1 MPVAWLDFSSEQRDL
16 VLDALVE
23 PKDKGTLDELG
34 FGTVRDAIADR
45 LFPAISTIQTRA
57 KYLLFVPWIF
67 KAVADG
73 TTSASRL
80 RREAENRERALIGAL
95 IEGVSVKERGLIG
108 RESKET
114 LQRMPSSVYWGS
126 LRQLKIFRGE
136 SSMAEYFR
144 EIESL
149 RESKGKR
156 YAGLQGDED
165 ERQSGAH
172 LAWDPALPEDH
183 AVVEGKANFKLS
195 SDEALYLAEKFLQLP
210 TVPGQRGLLQWLAQ
224 DVDAGTFARA
234 NCPWDL
240 LTCYGDAMPLALRRD
255 LEHAWNFALCVQGC
269 NMAYYYF
276 LLSQRGD
283 EVDGCITELEK
294 WADALASRAKQLQA
308 WHQDIDG
315 FWSWVAQVNPKLSR
329 DKPFIN
335 FWLSHLAETG
345 FSLKG
350 NSWLLKGDLK
360 RRIKQREWDLK
371 TDLARLSNPA
381 PLKRWEA
388 VDVARIMNFRWD
400 QAKQILTDI
409 HQGVNR
415 KEVVNA

>member
-1 MPVAWLDFSSEQRDL
+1 LDFSSEQRDL
-16 VLDALVE
+16 VLDALAE

-67 KAVADG
+67 RAVADG
-73 TTSASRL
+73 TTLASRL
-80 RREAENRERALIGAL
+80 RREVENRERALIGAL
-95 IEGVSVKERGLIG
+95 IDGVSLKERGLIG
-108 RESKET
+108 RESRET

-126 LRQLKIFRGE
+126 LRQLKIVRGE

-149 RESKGKR
+149 REAKGKR

-165 ERQSGAH
+165 ERHTDAH
-172 LAWDPALPEDH
+172 FAWDPALPEDH

-210 TVPGQRGLLQWLAQ
+210 TVPGQLGLLQWLTQ
-224 DVDAGTFARA
+224 DVEAGTFTNAD
-234 NCPWDL
+234 CPWDL
-240 LTCYGDAMPLALRRD
+240 LTEYGDAMPAALRCD
-255 LEHAWNFALCVQGC
+255 LEYAWNFALCVQGC
-269 NMAYYYF
+269 NTAYYYF
-276 LLSQRGD
+276 LLAERGD
-283 EVDGCITELEK
+283 GLDGCIAELEA
-294 WADALASRAKQLQA
+294 WAQALAARAPQLQA
-308 WHQDIDG
+308 WHQDIEG
-315 FWSWVAQVNPKLSR
+315 FWGWVAQVNPKLSR

-335 FWLSHLAETG
+335 FWLSHLAASG
-345 FSLKG
+345 FRLNG
-350 NSWLLKGDLK
+350 NAWLLKSDLK
-360 RRIKQREWDLK
+360 RRLTQREWELK
-371 TDLARLSNPA
+371 ASLARLSNAA

-388 VDVARIMNFRWD
+388 VNGARIMSFRWD

-409 HQGVNR
+409 HQGVAR
-415 KEVVNA
+415 KDVANA

>member
-1 MPVAWLDFSSEQRDL
+1 VPVAWLDFSSEQRDL
-16 VLDALVE
+16 VLDALAE

-34 FGTVRDAIADR
+34 FGTVRDSIANR

-57 KYLLFVPWIF
+57 KYLLFVPWIL

-73 TTSASRL
+73 STSASRL
-80 RREAENRERALIGAL
+80 RREAESRERALISAL
-95 IEGVSVKERGLIG
+95 IEGVSPNERGLIG

-136 SSMAEYFR
+136 SSLAEYFR

-149 RESKGKR
+149 REAKGKR
-156 YAGLQGDED
+156 YAGLQSDEE
-165 ERQSGAH
+165 ERQTEVH
-172 LAWDPALPEDH
+172 LAWDPALPENK
-183 AVVEGKANFKLS
+183 AIVEGKANFKLS

-210 TVPGQRGLLQWLAQ
+210 TVPGQPGLLQWLAQ
-224 DVDAGTFARA
+224 EVEAGMFASA
-234 NCPWDL
+234 TCPWDL
-240 LTCYGDAMPLALRRD
+240 LAAYGDAMPHALRRD

-269 NMAYYYF
+269 NTAYYYF
-276 LLSQRGD
+276 LLTQRGD
-283 EVDGCITELEK
+283 EVGGCTTELEK
-294 WADALASRAKQLQA
+294 WANALASRATQLQV

-315 FWSWVAQVNPKLSR
+315 FWSWVAEVNPNLHR

-335 FWLSHLAETG
+335 FWLSQLAASG
-345 FSLKG
+345 FRLNG
-350 NSWLLKGDLK
+350 NSWLLKSDLK
-360 RRIKQREWDLK
+360 RRITQREWELK
-371 TDLARLSNPA
+371 TDLARLSNAA

-388 VDVARIMNFRWD
+388 VDGARVMNFRWD

-409 HQGVNR
+409 HQGVAR
-415 KEVVNA
+415 KEAANA